1 MSILTGP
8 EIRRLAEGGVG
19 PNGERIVITPFD
31 PTKAGP
37 ASYDVHLG
45 DKMKVYDTFIPGHSS
60 PAFDSHNVI
69 DPKNPPSAIDYPP
82 MGESYPEFAGGWYL
96 NPGRLYLAS
105 TAEYTETH
113 RLVPTLHG
121 RSSIGR
127 LGLFIHVTAGVGD
140 PGFCG
145 RWTLELVAVQPI
157 IVRPGMKIGQLVY
170 QTVTGEDQ
178 PYAGRYQGDTS
189 TVASRFHL
197 PDVRYEK

>member
-31 PTKAGP
+31 PARCGP

-45 DKMKVYDTFIPGHSS
+45 DEMKVYDTMMWQHVGKFHREFVGHKT
-60 PAFDSHNVI
+60 I
-69 DPKNPPSAIDYPP
+69 DPLFPSPVVPA
-82 MGESYPEFAGGWYL
+82 ESDCDENGQKCWAL
-96 NPGRLYLAS
+96 NPGRVYLAS

-178 PYAGRYQGDTS
+178 PYAGRYQGDTG

-197 PDVRYEK
+197 PDPKE